1 METKTVAI
9 LSPGEMGHSV
19 ASVLIK
25 HGLRVVTSL
34 EGRSQR
40 TIELAEKTGIINLP
54 TLEDV
59 VTESDLIMSVVVP
72 SAAQVVGSRV
82 AEAISRTG
90 HKVLF
95 ADANAISPMTS
106 EAIGETISAAGGRYI
121 DACIVGYPN
130 ELETKTILYVSGPYA
145 GELTTLN
152 NFGLNVE
159 VLGDRIGQAS
169 AFKVLYAGMTKGVTS
184 VAVELLVTAHSIGL
198 YEQILEKYRNDYP
211 EIVRLVERWGPGI
224 PFRSGRRSHEMVELT
239 RVIEKEG
246 FTPNMAPGSSK
257 ALKMIGDLNLRSQY
271 SDADEARWSLKDVID
286 ILAQGLKNNPA
297 NNPGS
302 P

>member
-40 TIELAEKTGIINLP
+40 TRELTEKTGIINLP
-54 TLEDV
+54 TLDDV

-72 SAAQVVGSRV
+72 SAAQVVGSHV

-90 HKVLF
+90 HQALF

-121 DACIVGYPN
+121 DACIIGYPN

-159 VLGDRIGQAS
+159 VLGDRVGQAS

-198 YEQILEKYRNDYP
+198 YEQILDKYRNDYP
-211 EIVRLVERWGPGI
+211 EIVRLVEHWGPGI
-224 PFRSGRRSHEMVELT
+224 PFRSARRSHEMVELT
-239 RVIEKEG
+239 RVIKKEG

-257 ALKMIGDLNLRSQY
+257 VLKMIGDLNLRSQY
-271 SDADEARWSLKDVID
+271 SDADEARWSLKDVIE
-286 ILAQGLKNNPA
+286 ILARGLKNNPT